1 MCCSLSLLSN
11 ITKLSKPVSLS
22 LPNGLVLLVKNIS
35 TSYLD
40 NVFFVPSFNYN
51 LLSVSK
57 WIFVTEGTISFYSDH
72 CDFRASHSQD
82 VLAHGRMISKLYH
95 LEFYKDFSSTLFS
108 MVNSVVSKHKLSALW
123 HMRLGHASSQMLH
136 KIPMIGSNIIDDS
149 NHQCPI
155 CPLSKQT
162 NMPFPLSTSMLLTV
176 LI

>member
-51 LLSVSK
+51 LLFVSK
-57 WIFVTEGTISFYSDH
+57 WISVTEGTISFYSDH

-95 LEFYKDFSSTLFS
+95 LEFYKDFSSTLFFYG
-108 MVNSVVSKHKLSALW
+108 KLSCFKTQTQCTLA
-123 HMRLGHASSQMLH
+123 HE
-136 KIPMIGSNIIDDS
+136 IGTCFQSD
-149 NHQCPI
+149 
-155 CPLSKQT
+155 
-162 NMPFPLSTSMLLTV
+162 V
-176 LI
+176 A